1 MNACGRLL
9 ASLFPPITLLVLFIC
24 LATLVVAGDTL
35 NIDLYI
41 RDAVH
46 RWASPTC
53 TSFMVAVTVLGS
65 VLFLAAASAIAF
77 GCFYWARWRR
87 NAAAL
92 VGVMGGAVV
101 LDNGLKYAFH
111 RLRPEP
117 FFGIAPESYSFPS
130 GHALYSC
137 CFYAVLANAL
147 ASRTR
152 SRVLRVCIR
161 FVALLLTTAIGLSR
175 IYLGVHYP
183 SDVLG
188 GYIVALFWISA
199 VIVIDHAGLLSRRHP
214 VT

>member
-1 MNACGRLL
+1 MSQRGRLL
-9 ASLFPPITLLVLFIC
+9 ASLFPPITLLALFIC

-35 NIDLYI
+35 RLDLSI

-53 TSFMVAVTVLGS
+53 TSVAFAITFLGS
-65 VLFLAAASAIAF
+65 VLFFTSASAIAF

-87 NAAAL
+87 NAAEL
-92 VGVMGGAVV
+92 VWVMGGAVV

-130 GHALYSC
+130 GHVLFSC
-137 CFYAVLANAL
+137 CLYAVLASAL
-147 ASRTR
+147 ASHTR
-152 SRVLRVCIR
+152 SGVLRVFIW
-161 FVALLLTTAIGLSR
+161 FVALLLATAIGLSR

-199 VIVIDHAGLLSRRHP
+199 VIVIDRAGLLPRRHP
-214 VT
+214 